1 MIDNEWTGWRA
12 ERLPAK
18 SRSAHELR
26 GGLTVMLREEEGHH
40 GSWSTL
46 SWTTMEAGMGGCT
59 DFTQPAFRVEGV
71 VGSCGLQLPGGGD

>member
-1 MIDNEWTGWRA
+1 
-12 ERLPAK
+12 
-18 SRSAHELR
+18 
-26 GGLTVMLREEEGHH
+26 MLREEEGHH